1 MPSVFRTILFLSVIG
16 GIPLYFVYFISEGI
30 LFQAAGAVILLLLIS
45 MILFTGKKNN
55 KLPLKDAISDSSSV
69 DSIGSVE
76 LPPPVLSEEGTSEII
91 EKKLSRSRRSSPS
104 PPASPMN
111 FSDPLNNSQNA
122 VSDSE
127 AISIGEDSNS
137 GLAKIYVANSDAE
150 SQIEAEVEDFLTAKR
165 IRRDEIR
172 KRNQRERRM
181 KASARSAM
189 EASKWTELED
199 GEDFDL
205 LLSQPDHGVEL
216 LSEPEGP
223 DPNIPQGISYV
234 RIDKKRIVK
243 IRVPLDVR
251 RRISSDTIPLDNS
264 APSTEMQL
272 PSLPPIKSGMAPPP
286 PPLMPPLPDLPPP
299 VGLED

>member
-1 MPSVFRTILFLSVIG
+1 MPSVVRTILFLSVLG
-16 GIPLYFVYFISEGI
+16 GIPLYFVYFIGEGF
-30 LFQAAGAVILLLLIS
+30 LYQAAGAVILLLLIS
-45 MILFTGKKNN
+45 MILFTGKRNN
-55 KLPLKDAISDSSSV
+55 KSPLTVAISDSSPV

-91 EKKLSRSRRSSPS
+91 EKKLTRSRRSNLSSPPS
-104 PPASPMN
+104 PIN
-111 FSDPLNNSQNA
+111 FSDSVNNSPNA

-127 AISIGEDSNS
+127 SISIGEDSNE

-150 SQIEAEVEDFLTAKR
+150 SQIEAEVEDFLMAKR
-165 IRRDEIR
+165 IRREEIR

-181 KASARSAM
+181 KASSRSAM
-189 EASKWTELED
+189 EARKWTELED

-205 LLSQPDHGVEL
+205 LLSQPDHGMEL

-243 IRVPLDVR
+243 IRVPLDVKGQ
-251 RRISSDTIPLDNS
+251 IGSDAFPLDDPTS
-264 APSTEMQL
+264 STEMQL

-286 PPLMPPLPDLPPP
+286 PPILPPLPDLPPP